1 MLERFFRN
9 AAPDPNAMLRD
20 VRSAMDAGRYDQA
33 IRALDRMLAE
43 FPGNAEGYFLRG
55 TARVDSGR
63 PEIALGDLQ
72 RACALAPREHRYR
85 YNLAVAHWA
94 LGRIGESLT
103 CSRAA
108 LACSPDFAAART
120 LLGATPVHGE
130 HYALL
135 LRRIHE
141 YCRPRTYVEI
151 GVFEGESLRLV
162 AHATRAI
169 GIDPEPKPGVAP
181 GPNQLLFRETS
192 DAYFASHDLRAELG
206 GLPVDFAFI
215 DGMHRFEFV
224 LRDFINLERHCAPG
238 SIICVHD
245 AYPISRELASR
256 ERREHT
262 WTGDVWRAILALKAY
277 RPDLAIDTVAA
288 PPSGLSIVRNLDPE
302 SRVLSERLESIVEQY
317 MKLDYSEVENAKGE
331 LLNLFPNDWE
341 QIRPLLPETFGNRGQ
356 GTALK
361 EGNHE

>member
-1 MLERFFRN
+1 MAAKRIAAIIGRMLERFLRN
-9 AAPDPNAMLRD
+9 APPDPGALLREA
-20 VRSAMDAGRYDQA
+20 RAAMDAGRLDQA
-33 IRALDRMLAE
+33 VRLLDRLLAAS
-43 FPGNAEGYFLRG
+43 PGNAEGHFLRG
-55 TARVDSGR
+55 TARVDSGA
-63 PEIALGDLQ
+63 PEKGLADLE
-72 RACALAPREHRYR
+72 RACALAPREPRYH

-94 LGRIGESLT
+94 LGRMAGALS
-103 CSRAA
+103 CCRAA
-108 LACSPDFAAART
+108 LACAPDFGPARK

-130 HYALL
+130 RYALL

-151 GVFEGESLRLV
+151 GVFEGESLRL
-162 AHATRAI
+162 AAPETRAI
-169 GIDPEPKPGVAP
+169 GIDPEPKPGVVP
-181 GPNQLLFRETS
+181 GPHQSLFRETS

-206 GLPVDFAFI
+206 GLPLDFAFI

-245 AYPISRELASR
+245 TYPISRELADR

-262 WTGDVWRAILALKAY
+262 WTGDVWRAVLALKQY

-288 PPSGLSIVRNLDPE
+288 PPSGLTIVRNLDPG
-302 SRVLSERLESIVEQY
+302 SRVLPERLDSICAQY
-317 MKLDYSEVENAKGE
+317 MEVDYSVVEERKGE

-341 QIRPLLPETFGNRGQ
+341 QIRPLLPGPFGQ
-356 GTALK
+356 
-361 EGNHE
+361 